1 MRFIPLLRIFHD
13 PTPTPTL
20 PLKGRELKYRALAL
34 KGRETAVSLPLQGGG
49 QEGDGYLSECSLC
62 SAPPFMGKDQL
73 LKEGWGD
80 LGFTLIEMV
89 VVIVI
94 LSIISVITISFLI
107 SSVKIYAMSVNQ
119 KTLFDEGKLA
129 LERMCRD
136 IRDARSITSS
146 TASSITFVRNDATVQ
161 DIVGE
166 TIIFQRNAGA
176 STLEKVKASPSA
188 TSTMAANVFAFT
200 VTNATNEIQLQLTL
214 GLSTGENVTL
224 QTKVYPKCLLE
235 DTAVTPVYKNFRI
248 LNTAGNPVSPTWQ
261 EVSSP

>member
-1 MRFIPLLRIFHD
+1 MSQSHFVIASDRRERGNLFLFQWIVRLLRSFHSLAM
-13 PTPTPTL
+13 TL
-20 PLKGRELKYRALAL
+20 RHSPSWGRERVGDLLKG
-34 KGRETAVSLPLQGGG
+34 
-49 QEGDGYLSECSLC
+49 
-62 SAPPFMGKDQL
+62 
-73 LKEGWGD
+73 GWGD

-94 LSIISVITISFLI
+94 LSIVSVITISFLI

-136 IRDARSITSS
+136 IRDARSITST

-161 DIVGE
+161 DIASE

-188 TSTMAANVFAFT
+188 TSTMAANVSAFA

-214 GLSTGENVTL
+214 SLSTGENVTL
-224 QTKVYPKCLLE
+224 QTRVYPKCLLE
-235 DTAVTPVYKNFRI
+235 DTAVTPIYKNFRI
-248 LNTAGNPVSPTWQ
+248 LNTAGNPISPTWQ